1 MPCLTELHSLFY
13 PNGIKIIPNN
23 IYELLTSV
31 ALAHMIMGDGSW
43 KRYGLIICTDSYTVK
58 DIVRLMNVLIIKF
71 RLECNLRAHKKNQ
84 YRIYIRQHSMP
95 SLLNIVYPYMHPS
108 MLYKLTSSLSN
119 SSNHKKIEVFDLR
132 SVFFSLVKKKPA
144 EKTTTTYNSIG
155 EAAKALNCNESSIR
169 SNLKSNSKKPYKNT
183 IYVHL

>member
-1 MPCLTELHSLFY
+1 
-13 PNGIKIIPNN
+13 
-23 IYELLTSV
+23 
-31 ALAHMIMGDGSW
+31 
-43 KRYGLIICTDSYTVK
+43 
-58 DIVRLMNVLIIKF
+58 
-71 RLECNLRAHKKNQ
+71 
-84 YRIYIRQHSMP
+84 MP
-95 SLLNIVYPYMHPS
+95 SLLNIISPFMHPS